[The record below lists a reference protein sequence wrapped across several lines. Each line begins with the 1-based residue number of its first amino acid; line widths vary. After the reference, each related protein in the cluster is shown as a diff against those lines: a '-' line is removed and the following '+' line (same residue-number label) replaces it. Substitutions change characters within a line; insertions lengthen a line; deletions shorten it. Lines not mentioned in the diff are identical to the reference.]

1 MLFKDNERVDLA
13 KGDSADA
20 KDYREKKKWV
30 KENIG
35 FPVFFKVNS
44 GYLSTQERKD
54 GTIEDYMPPIA
65 LPNVSHFRTEDGNE
79 EWRYCPIMPRKR
91 NGEFEYPR
99 EHKRIWYNKQVFS
112 LDEKDMDRIYYLL
125 YKCPEF
131 KRYYSLDD
139 KKVEAA
145 EKVKVKLR
153 EAKIYGIFYGEN
165 SVLFKDEKKLK
176 EVSKAWNIKDVERK
190 SKDELL
196 DELEVRVRE
205 DDINGVRSIDDFIE
219 NTQLNHYVEVGAL
232 IQSAEDKKFI
242 KFDDTSFCWV
252 YMHEDQVGDKIYQIG
267 RQRFDFRYEDLR
279 EFMFIEKDH
288 ITRLKSYVKNNSVPS
303 EMKLDP
309 HNLENEPY
317 DKVIA
322 FCNKNGI
329 ASTGRGR
336 TKVMVF
342 ADVKKHILG
351 E

>member
-13 KGDSADA
+13 SGESPEA
-20 KDYREKKKWV
+20 KHYKEKKKWIR
-30 KENIG
+30 ENIG
-35 FPVFFKVNS
+35 FPVFFKINPS
-44 GYLSTQERKD
+44 YLSKQERKD

-91 NGEFEYPR
+91 NGDYEYPR

-145 EKVKVKLR
+145 EKFEIKRR
-153 EAKIYGIFYGEN
+153 EAKIIGIFYGEN
-165 SVLFKDEKKLK
+165 SILLKDEKKLK
-176 EVSKAWNIKDVERK
+176 EVSKAWNIPDVEKKNR
-190 SKDELL
+190 DILL
-196 DELEVRVRE
+196 QELEVRVRE
-205 DDINGVRSIDDFIE
+205 DDANGVRSIDDFIE

-232 IQSAEDKKFI
+232 IQSAEDKKLI
-242 KFDDTSFCWV
+242 KFDDMSFNWF
-252 YMHEDQVGDKIYQIG
+252 YMQGDQVGDKIHTID
-267 RQRFDFRYEDLR
+267 RQRYDFRYEDLR
-279 EFMFIEKDH
+279 EFMFIEKEH
-288 ITRLKSYVKNNSVPS
+288 ITRLKSYVKGNSVPD

-309 HNLENEPY
+309 NNLENEPY

-342 ADVKKHILG
+342 ADVKKYILG